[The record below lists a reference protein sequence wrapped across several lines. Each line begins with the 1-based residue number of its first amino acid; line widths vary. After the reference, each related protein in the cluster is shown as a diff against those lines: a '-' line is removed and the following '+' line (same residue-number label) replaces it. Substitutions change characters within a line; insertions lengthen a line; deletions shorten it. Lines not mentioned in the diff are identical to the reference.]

1 MKVFMTG
8 ATGYVGAAIARELGN
23 AGASVIALFRSEAK
37 ARSLAAFGVVP
48 LRGDLD
54 DLSAHAEG
62 IAGADV
68 IIHAAFDESRG
79 EASDIAATRA
89 LLAAARS
96 RPAVAGAPRAFIY
109 TSSAYNLRTTRG
121 APPVDESV
129 DAMSVAAPAGRWQI
143 ELEKEV
149 LAAGQDDLA
158 TSVLRLGFVYGGLG
172 GTMPDL
178 FEAARAHGASFYVGS
193 GDARASLIH
202 RGDAAR
208 LYRAIAEQRG
218 RGIFHGVDSAPITAR
233 DLAAAIAEALAC
245 PGGVRR
251 VEPGEAP
258 TELGEHTRA
267 ILERDVAV
275 IGRRAQTLG
284 WHPRFEQLERGARVA
299 YEEWCA
305 EVAAKRSS

>member
-8 ATGYVGAAIARELGN
+8 ATGYVGAAIARELGS
-23 AGASVIALFRSEAK
+23 AGANVIALFRNEAK
-37 ARSLAAFGVVP
+37 VRSLTAFGVVP

-54 DLSAHAEG
+54 DLSAHVEG

-79 EASDIAATRA
+79 EAGDIAATLA

-96 RPAVAGAPRAFIY
+96 RPAASGSPRAFIY
-109 TSSAYNLRTTRG
+109 TSSAYNLRSARG

-129 DAMSVAAPAGRWQI
+129 DTTSLSTPASRWQF
-143 ELEKEV
+143 ELENEV
-149 LAAGQDDLA
+149 LAAGHDALA

-193 GDARASLIH
+193 GDARASMIH

-218 RGIFHGVDSAPITAR
+218 RGIFHGVDSAPIAAR
-233 DLAAAIAEALAC
+233 DVAAVIAEALAC

-258 TELGEHTRA
+258 AELSEHTRG
-267 ILERDVAV
+267 ILVRDVAV
-275 IGRRAQTLG
+275 IGRRAERLG
-284 WHPRFEQLERGARVA
+284 WRPRFEQLERGARVA

-305 EVAAKRSS
+305 EVAAKRSP